1 MRIIRSR
8 KSMLRCRSQGL
19 GRRGATV
26 VEMALITPLLLLTLI
41 GLIVLGL
48 GIFRC
53 NEVACLAHE
62 GARWAA
68 VRGKTY
74 DKQNNRSTAVT
85 STDLYNDVIKPRAVG
100 FDPKK
105 LTSELTWS
113 DDRRTV
119 AVTVRYRWS
128 SEAFF
133 GEMTLS
139 STSTALVSN

>member
-8 KSMLRCRSQGL
+8 KSMSCGRSQRL

-41 GLIVLGL
+41 GLIILGL

-53 NEVACLAHE
+53 NQVACLAHE

-74 DKQNNRSTAVT
+74 DKLHNRASAVT
-85 STDLYNDVIKPRAVG
+85 STDLYNDAIKPRAVG
-100 FDPKK
+100 FDPQK

-119 AVTVRYRWS
+119 AVTVRYRWVA
-128 SEAFF
+128 EAFF
-133 GEMTLS
+133 GEMSLS